1 MRRRRELLKLDNG
14 KEAVALGVQFTGTP
28 PQLDRP
34 ARKAWLAEHFSGI
47 ETKLGKHEAH
57 LKADTMSLSGQS
69 VEMLVPVE
77 ELDSVAKILED
88 SAHRVTVVKK
98 VDATL

>member
-1 MRRRRELLKLDNG
+1 
-14 KEAVALGVQFTGTP
+14 
-28 PQLDRP
+28 
-34 ARKAWLAEHFSGI
+34 
-47 ETKLGKHEAH
+47 
-57 LKADTMSLSGQS
+57 MSLSGQS